1 MTIYS
6 WEHSQRV
13 HLISMGEST
22 LTKSA
27 NAHVD
32 ICEAGKRVYFTHDRG
47 ENRLFYVKVRR
58 RKKNQLMSVSVD
70 PKPREPRSVSS
81 MHSHSSSAGYL
92 IFSHIN

>member
-1 MTIYS
+1 MPGCTLKERVPMSIRVHKIIKLKVMTIYS

-58 RKKNQLMSVSVD
+58 RKKKIS
-70 PKPREPRSVSS
+70 
-81 MHSHSSSAGYL
+81 
-92 IFSHIN
+92 